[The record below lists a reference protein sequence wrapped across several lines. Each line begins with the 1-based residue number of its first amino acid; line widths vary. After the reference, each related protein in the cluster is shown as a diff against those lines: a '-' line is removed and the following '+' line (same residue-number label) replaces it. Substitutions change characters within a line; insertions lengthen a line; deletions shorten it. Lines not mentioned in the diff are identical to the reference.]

1 MFCGA
6 PTTPRSALAQIFV
19 QQNTENNQE
28 QTYISGKINGLA
40 QYRMDYKERDKRRKV
55 TQLIGKCGIS
65 GFLQRQPEKN
75 KRHSHFEHPH
85 VNARQK
91 SLQGA

>member
-28 QTYISGKINGLA
+28 QTYISGKINGFA
-40 QYRMDYKERDKRRKV
+40 QYRMDYKER
-55 TQLIGKCGIS
+55 
-65 GFLQRQPEKN
+65 
-75 KRHSHFEHPH
+75 
-85 VNARQK
+85 
-91 SLQGA
+91 